1 MKKIKK
7 KKIKFGDYVT
17 IEGKRY
23 GVSNEH
29 YTYKVVGTLKSNT
42 YVDVPVQ
49 SPAEET
55 TRGGLVEVVAC
66 ICCGIQETEVLKFR
80 LKDVKYSHSEND
92 VTKIHNQTRKEVI
105 EVSKKYYEM
114 KEVVIKGQR
123 FLQDAKG
130 KKIPFGHPY
139 PDTKEK
145 YVLQSLK
152 KL

>member
-92 VTKIHNQTRKEVI
+92 VTKIHNQTRKEVRKETI
-105 EVSKKYYEM
+105 E
-114 KEVVIKGQR
+114 EVVEGLEMFVDEIPKKHLIQFLKTIK
-123 FLQDAKG
+123 
-130 KKIPFGHPY
+130 
-139 PDTKEK
+139 
-145 YVLQSLK
+145 
-152 KL
+152 